1 MDEGTRE
8 SGQAVDQRS
17 PEEIRREIAA
27 VRGDLGNTVEALAA
41 KTDVKAR
48 ARERVE
54 EIKSGARDKASGA
67 REKAPRAA
75 DPERVV
81 AVARQNPLPLA
92 VAGALLA
99 GFLIGRAVA
108 NR

>member
-1 MDEGTRE
+1 MGEGTRA
-8 SGQAVDQRS
+8 SRQAVDQQRS
-17 PEEIRREIAA
+17 PEEIRREIAS

-41 KTDVKAR
+41 KADVKAR

-54 EIKSGARDKASGA
+54 EIKTGA

-75 DPERVV
+75 DPERMV

-92 VAGALLA
+92 VAAALLA
-99 GFLIGRAVA
+99 GVLIGRALA
-108 NR
+108 DR

>member
-1 MDEGTRE
+1 MDQGTGT
-8 SGQAVDQRS
+8 SGQALDQRS
-17 PEEIRREIAA
+17 PDDIRREIAA

-41 KTDVKAR
+41 KADVKGR

-54 EIKSGARDKASGA
+54 EIKTGAREKASGA
-67 REKAPRAA
+67 REKAPRGA

-92 VAGALLA
+92 VGLALLA
-99 GFLIGRAVA
+99 GFIIGRAVA

>member
-1 MDEGTRE
+1 MDQGTRT

-17 PEEIRREIAA
+17 PEQIRREIAA

-41 KTDVKAR
+41 KADVKAR

-54 EIKSGARDKASGA
+54 EIKTGA
-67 REKAPRAA
+67 REKAPRGA

-92 VAGALLA
+92 VGVALLA
-99 GFLIGRAVA
+99 GFLVGRAVA